1 MNSIKRA
8 RTKYGSLARFGRIA
22 FPLCVASLLL
32 LLPEVSF
39 TDIENL
45 DTEGYSSSVTITNP
59 INAHGELD
67 GNTAYGPYADPHV
80 RILGESRDH
89 YLLSDKEGSLLVD
102 FYYQYSPLLVSAIQ
116 GNRHLRSITRM
127 GLLPLAGVRAIF
139 TRINLAER
147 WPLLITIA
155 VIISVLLYMELLIRT
170 HRGLATKTRSPE
182 KDTSLLENIAP
193 REIGGIDK
201 H

>member
-1 MNSIKRA
+1 MNSIKTV
-8 RTKYGSLARFGRIA
+8 RTKYA
-22 FPLCVASLLL
+22 FLASLGQTALAL
-32 LLPEVSF
+32 VVLSLFLFLPETAF
-39 TDIENL
+39 ADIENL
-45 DTEGYSSSVTITNP
+45 YAEGYSSSVTITNP

-67 GNTAYGPYADPHV
+67 GNTAYGSYADANV
-80 RILGESRDH
+80 RNLGGFRDQ
-89 YLLSDKEGSLLVD
+89 YLLSDMEGSLLVD
-102 FYYQYSPLLVSAIQ
+102 FYYQYSPLLASAIQ

-170 HRGLATKTRSPE
+170 HRGLATKSRSPE

-193 REIGGIDK
+193 REIGAIDK

>member
-1 MNSIKRA
+1 MDSVKMARRIKPNV
-8 RTKYGSLARFGRIA
+8 TILGRIVL
-22 FPLCVASLLL
+22 PLCVALLFL
-32 LLPEVSF
+32 LIPDRSF
-39 TDIENL
+39 ADIENL
-45 DTEGYSSSVTITNP
+45 YAEGYSSSVTITNP

-67 GNTAYGPYADPHV
+67 GNTAYGSYADANV
-80 RILGESRDH
+80 RNLGGFRDQ
-89 YLLSDKEGSLLVD
+89 YLLSDMEGSLLVD
-102 FYYQYSPLLVSAIQ
+102 FYYQYSPLLASAIQ

-139 TRINLAER
+139 TRINLTER

-193 REIGGIDK
+193 REIGAIDK